1 MELEKHLSIS
11 WHRRTNVLKCSPIY
25 IVRIKINFHDI
36 AIMNHTNNT
45 ASFTFNETQ
54 SIKLLTGDSRYALGS
69 FPSDYFQCCVTSP
82 PYWGLRDYDMEG
94 QIGAEDIVDV
104 YLDDLV
110 TIFREVK
117 RTLKSDGTL
126 WLNIGDS
133 YTSGNRTWRDS
144 DKKKD
149 ARGMAYRPPTPEG
162 LKPKDLIGIPWRI
175 ALALQQ
181 DGWYLRSD
189 IIWHKPNCQPESVKD
204 RPTRSH
210 EYIFL
215 FSKSE
220 KYFYDSEAILEPCH
234 DSRGTRNRRSVWS
247 INTVPYKGA
256 HFAVFPK
263 ELVRLCVLA
272 GSKPD
277 SYILDPFS
285 GSGTVAE
292 VCVEN
297 NRNCV
302 GIELNP
308 NYIKLAQERLSK
320 VTPQLAFPAMAA

>member
-144 DKKKD
+144 DKKNA